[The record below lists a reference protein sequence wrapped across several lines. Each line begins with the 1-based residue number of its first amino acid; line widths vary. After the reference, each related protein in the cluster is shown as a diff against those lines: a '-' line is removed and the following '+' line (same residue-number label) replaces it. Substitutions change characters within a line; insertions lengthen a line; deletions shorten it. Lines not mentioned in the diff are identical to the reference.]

1 MDNGFRFHHP
11 ERKPGNPYNVRRG
24 VLSLS
29 QNLPD
34 CKGSLSSSV
43 KETRGQPIN
52 GALKQAIPGQPP
64 ERTYILF
71 WELKYGEEN

>member
-1 MDNGFRFHHP
+1 M
-11 ERKPGNPYNVRRG
+11 
-24 VLSLS
+24 
-29 QNLPD
+29 
-34 CKGSLSSSV
+34 

-71 WELKYGEEN
+71 WEFKKLIAIRR

>member
-1 MDNGFRFHHP
+1 MLHQTDIVIHHIQ
-11 ERKPGNPYNVRRG
+11 EI
-24 VLSLS
+24 
-29 QNLPD
+29 
-34 CKGSLSSSV
+34 LSSGIKERRYSV

-71 WELKYGEEN
+71 WEFKKLIAIRR